1 MIRAGLAIVLIFA
14 IPMAIAYLLGYW
26 NDSSK
31 AKEKLEREW
40 RAKLRARE
48 VELGRRLTVEEIQQW
63 LIYEW
68 FKDRVRNAEDFAR
81 KIQFD
86 LIDRR

>member
-14 IPMAIAYLLGYW
+14 VPLTIAYLLGW
-26 NDSSK
+26 FKDRE
-31 AKEKLEREW
+31 KEKKRLEREW
-40 RAKLRARE
+40 RAKLRAKE
-48 VELGRRLTVEEIQQW
+48 LKLGRRLTIEEIQLW
-63 LIYEW
+63 LIHEW
-68 FKDRVRNAEDFAR
+68 FKDRIRNAEDFAK